1 MLMSKPVLYVFAI
14 SHYCEKACWALD
26 YLDIDYEISHV
37 APGLHRLI
45 AKKLG
50 APGSSLPM
58 LVADGQLVQ
67 GSAEIIDWADAAAST
82 DSKRLTPNH
91 AREECLELEKRLDD
105 VVGVH
110 TRRYYYSEALVD
122 HPETVRPIFTRDL
135 PILQKLLVGGTWG
148 LVRKLMIDRMDLG
161 TEQGQDSKR
170 IVEGELS
177 WLDGLLSNGRH
188 FLTGDQFSRADL
200 TAASLLAPLAA
211 PKEHPTYADLRLP
224 PRLAADLVNW
234 ENRPSINWVRQIY
247 GQYR

>member
-50 APGSSLPM
+50 APGSSLPI
-58 LVADGQLVQ
+58 LVAEGQLVQ

-82 DSKRLTPNH
+82 DSKRLTPNN

-105 VVGVH
+105 VAGVH
-110 TRRYYYSEALVD
+110 TRRYYYSAALVD
-122 HPETVRPIFTRDL
+122 HPETVRPIFTKDL
-135 PILQKLLVGGTWG
+135 PILQKLLVGVTWG

-161 TEQGQDSKR
+161 TEQGQDSKC
-170 IVEGELS
+170 IVEGELR

-188 FLTGDQFSRADL
+188 FLAGDQFSRADL

>member
-122 HPETVRPIFTRDL
+122 HPETVRPIYKGFCT
-135 PILQKLLVGGTWG
+135 KVA
-148 LVRKLMIDRMDLG
+148 VSLMIR
-161 TEQGQDSKR
+161 S
-170 IVEGELS
+170 
-177 WLDGLLSNGRH
+177 
-188 FLTGDQFSRADL
+188 
-200 TAASLLAPLAA
+200 
-211 PKEHPTYADLRLP
+211 
-224 PRLAADLVNW
+224 
-234 ENRPSINWVRQIY
+234 
-247 GQYR
+247 